1 MIFIIL
7 SCVLYMTLMMFI
19 YMYYE
24 LFICTNLVD
33 IMPLFFMIF
42 LFYLLIF
49 NKNRSGPDK
58 NRLKIVTRF
67 SEKLINL
74 SAKRADLSLSLVF
87 TIHPSFLACF
97 S

>member
-1 MIFIIL
+1 MYFSIRNQYSGLFICIINYLHVLCMIFIIL

-58 NRLKIVTRF
+58 NRSKIVTP
-67 SEKLINL
+67 
-74 SAKRADLSLSLVF
+74 VF
-87 TIHPSFLACF
+87 
-97 S
+97 